1 MSTVII
7 LNDKAIVNCKC
18 GSLFRHFHLHSD
30 QWIIWCAEKSCERV
44 ALVGKL
50 VLINGEPKDKM
61 FVVPFCF
68 HHANSV
74 GGLDIGDVKPIS
86 SLACKV
92 TI

>member
-1 MSTVII
+1 MSTVVI
-7 LNDKAIVNCKC
+7 LNNKAIINCNC

-50 VLINGEPKDKM
+50 VLINGRENDKM

-68 HHANSV
+68 HHATSV
-74 GGLDIGDVKPIS
+74 GNLDFGDVKPIS
-86 SLACKV
+86 SSVCIA
-92 TI
+92 TF